1 MPVCG
6 SWRCTCGRAAHIAA
20 ATTPHETLLVA
31 DSLTGQDAVETAKR
45 FNERLPLTGLVLTR
59 MDGDGRG
66 GAALSMR
73 HVTGLP
79 IKFLGV
85 SEKPD
90 GLDAFDAKRVAGR
103 ILGRGDIVSLVEKA
117 AQDLDQEKAARM
129 AKKMAKGKFDLEDLR
144 EQFGQLKKL
153 GGLGSIMGMLPGMNK
168 AAMAQANAAGM
179 DDKML
184 SRQEAI
190 ILSMTKQERAK
201 PDILK
206 ASRKKRIAAGAGVE
220 VADVNKLIKMHRQMA
235 DMMKKASKKG
245 RGGLAGMLGGG
256 MPGGMPP
263 GAGGMNPPD
272 LGQATQDLLGGK
284 APGGGNQLP
293 GLGSGQAPQGLP
305 GLGGGAPQLGP
316 DGLPIGFP
324 KK

>member
-1 MPVCG
+1 MK
-6 SWRCTCGRAAHIAA
+6 
-20 ATTPHETLLVA
+20 E
-31 DSLTGQDAVETAKR
+31 
-45 FNERLPLTGLVLTR
+45 
-59 MDGDGRG
+59 
-66 GAALSMR
+66 
-73 HVTGLP
+73 VTGKP
-79 IKFLGV
+79 IKFLGMG
-85 SEKPD
+85 ET
-90 GLDAFDAKRVAGR
+90 LDALEEFRPEGLASR
-103 ILGRGDIVSLVEKA
+103 ILGFGDIVGLVQDFEKVVDEKKA
-117 AQDLDQEKAARM
+117 EEDAKKILSGDFTMVTFLEQIRTLKKMGSVKDIFEKMPFFGDSMPADLDDK
-129 AKKMAKGKFDLEDLR
+129 
-144 EQFGQLKKL
+144 
-153 GGLGSIMGMLPGMNK
+153 SI
-168 AAMAQANAAGM
+168 
-179 DDKML
+179 D
-184 SRQEAI
+184 RVEAI

-201 PDILK
+201 PEILK
-206 ASRKKRIAAGAGVE
+206 ASRKRRIAAGAGVE

-263 GAGGMNPPD
+263 GAGGMNPAD